1 MRKLKLPELNNLQLK
16 GDSQEAFE
24 FYSQVIPDSFT
35 NKAGFLELI
44 LPKGK
49 DESTEQVEFDVE
61 TLYRQEVSEISLYD
75 FDNQHSFV
83 IECQNENELEDIFDK
98 LSKDGNII
106 QYPTKVKNTT
116 SAWLKDKFNLTW
128 ELVSEEKVW
137 KLD

>member
-16 GDSQEAFE
+16 GVPQEAFE

-35 NKAGFLELI
+35 NRAGFLELI
-44 LPKGK
+44 LPKAK
-49 DESTEQVEFDVE
+49 DESTEQVEFNVE
-61 TLYRQEVSEISLYD
+61 MLYRQEVSDVKLYD

-83 IECQNENELEDIFDK
+83 IECQNESELQDLFEK

-106 QYPTKVKNTT
+106 QYPTKIKNIT

-128 ELVSEEKVW
+128 ELTSEEKV
-137 KLD
+137 